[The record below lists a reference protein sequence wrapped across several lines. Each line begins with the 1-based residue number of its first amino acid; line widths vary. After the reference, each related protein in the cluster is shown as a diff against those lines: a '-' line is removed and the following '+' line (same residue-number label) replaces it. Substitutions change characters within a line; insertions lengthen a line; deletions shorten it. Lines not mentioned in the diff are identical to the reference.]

1 MIHQRD
7 AVHHTV
13 IPIASTD
20 AVKRTILDR
29 QVGLATLE
37 LFVMQFSSEE
47 IVAAYRRR
55 IKILEE
61 GVVEMR
67 ETEEGLRG

>member
-1 MIHQRD
+1 MSDIS
-7 AVHHTV
+7 AVF
-13 IPIASTD
+13 PIATSSG
-20 AVKRTILDR
+20 VRRTILDR

-37 LFVMQFSSEE
+37 LFVMQFNSEE

-55 IKILEE
+55 IQILEE
-61 GVVEMR
+61 GAVEMR